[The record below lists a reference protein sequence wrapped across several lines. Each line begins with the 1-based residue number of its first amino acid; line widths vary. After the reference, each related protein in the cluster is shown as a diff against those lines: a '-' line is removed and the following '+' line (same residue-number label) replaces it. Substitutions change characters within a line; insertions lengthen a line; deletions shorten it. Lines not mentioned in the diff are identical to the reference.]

1 MAEQSQIIMVIIEKS
16 RRIYDK
22 KEILNKSAKGIMYLL
37 YLKSFGYTGQKCVLS
52 EFGEKKS
59 KIFKKYVDK
68 RKIMV

>member
-1 MAEQSQIIMVIIEKS
+1 MAEQQKQSQIIIVKS

-22 KEILNKSAKGIMYLL
+22 KKILNKSAKGIMFLL